1 MLDKAHIQ
9 TIIPHRDPF
18 LLLDRVL
25 ELEPGVRVVAEKT
38 LTGDEDFF
46 RGHFPGYPVMPGVL
60 QIEALAQAGAVAVL
74 SLPEFAGRLA
84 IFGGVEKARFR
95 RNVLPGDTLLL
106 EVDLTRMRGPVGQG
120 RGKASVGGAPACSAL
135 ITFVVTDRR

>member
-25 ELEPGVRVVAEKT
+25 DLEPGVRVVADKT
-38 LTGDEDFF
+38 LTGEEDFF
-46 RGHFPGYPVMPGVL
+46 RGHFPGFPVMPGVL

-74 SLPEFAGRLA
+74 SLSEFAGKLA

-120 RGKASVGGAPACSAL
+120 RGKASVGGALACSAL